1 MKARD
6 EFHNLI
12 DKIEDEKTLKGY
24 LALIQKLIKSQSGEL
39 WNELS
44 AEAKA
49 ELLLSYEESFE
60 ASNLVSY
67 EQVRKQHEK
76 WLKK

>member
-1 MKARD
+1 MKTRD

-12 DKIEDEKTLKGY
+12 DKIEDEMTLKGY
-24 LALIQKLIKSQSGEL
+24 LTLIQKLIKSQSGEL
-39 WNELS
+39 WNGLS

-49 ELLLSYEESFE
+49 ELLLSYEESFDP
-60 ASNLVSY
+60 SNLVSH

>member
-1 MKARD
+1 MKTRD

-12 DKIEDEKTLKGY
+12 DKMEDEKILKGY
-24 LALIQKLIKSQSGEL
+24 LNLIQKLIKNQNGEL

-49 ELLLSYEESFE
+49 ELLLSYDESFD
-60 ASNLVSY
+60 SMNLISHD
-67 EQVRKQHEK
+67 QVREQHEK